1 MANGA
6 KKAAK
11 NLRNKKENP
20 DSWKEWTGARPEGV
34 EGAGGLASKSESAE
48 RVAKARKAIKDN
60 PAPKKVTDLHGPV
73 SFINDR
79 IGKSRKD
86 KPKEQPKK
94 PRSSNFEDQL
104 SPGMKKQL
112 EISRKPKGDT
122 MESTPETRGDR
133 GKGDTMEST
142 PETRGDRGLGGP
154 LGGPAK
160 KGEGGFTPERP
171 PADVNKDKKKYD
183 PSGKTSPWG
192 HAPGYDPA
200 DKNKKADPKSS
211 KDQRQKPWSISGP
224 ISYDAP
230 GTAKDRPEPARDKAH
245 PEGEFTPEKPPA
257 DRNRK
262 ALKEALKKGGWART
276 TDDSSAED
284 KRLEAERDSAKADP
298 KTPESTQKRIDQ
310 QASDRRNG
318 DTPYPRGGTMEEI
331 KEWNK
336 GRTSK
341 MPPGW
346 TGPPQDSYPAPKP
359 KSSKDSSAVGWE
371 SSANKMS
378 YEEVVAAERAK
389 RKAKDS
395 DGSSESDIMSK
406 FRKGTASNYDP
417 NSSMDRAK
425 MEALKA
431 GKKDWATDKRKRK
444 SPVKATG
451 PKPTPEEAE
460 KPKRRRKTRRRR

>member
-60 PAPKKVTDLHGPV
+60 PAPKKLTDLHGPV

-112 EISRKPKGDT
+112 EISRKP
-122 MESTPETRGDR
+122 
-133 GKGDTMEST
+133 KGDTMEST